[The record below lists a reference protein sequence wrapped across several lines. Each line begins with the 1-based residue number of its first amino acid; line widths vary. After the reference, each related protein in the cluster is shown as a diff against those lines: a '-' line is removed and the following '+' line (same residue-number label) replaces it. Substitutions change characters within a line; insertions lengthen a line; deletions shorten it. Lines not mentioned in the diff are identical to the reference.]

1 MKTQTKTEQPQYERM
16 FICKERKNN
25 KFLAVA
31 DSWWD
36 NYTEQQKDLFL
47 ELYISLESPNI
58 TKIRGFIKSLG
69 AFELRNITIVEFGVI
84 RSKPYTGYTGRYNHS
99 KRIIEFDEV

>member
-1 MKTQTKTEQPQYERM
+1 MTTQIQTEQTEHERM

-31 DSWWD
+31 NSWWN
-36 NYTEQQKDLFL
+36 NYSEQQKDLFI
-47 ELYISLESPNI
+47 ELYISLEAPNI
-58 TKIRGFIKSLG
+58 TKIRGFIKAIG
-69 AFELRNITIVEFGVI
+69 AFETRNLTIVEFGVI
-84 RSKPYTGYTGRYNHS
+84 RSRPYTGYTGRYNHT

>member
-1 MKTQTKTEQPQYERM
+1 MTTQIKTEYERM

-31 DSWWD
+31 DCWWN
-36 NYTEQQKDLFL
+36 NYSEQQKDLFL
-47 ELYISLESPNI
+47 ELYISLEAPNI
-58 TKIRGFIKSLG
+58 TKIRGFIKAIG
-69 AFELRNITIVEFGVI
+69 AFETRNLTIVEFGVI
-84 RSKPYTGYTGRYNHS
+84 RSRPYTGYIGKYNHA